1 MAIKETLS
9 EDSFI
14 NRFLQIRGNFSVKAL
29 RELYHYYDDMS
40 EGIGE
45 DIEFDPV
52 AICCEWTEYD
62 TEQECLDDYSHC
74 EDIEEIRTS
83 TVVLPVYGDAIIVQN
98 F

>member
-83 TVVLPVYGDAIIVQN
+83 TVVLPVYGDAILVQN
-98 F
+98 Y